1 MDCYSRLKLYHL
13 EHGDFCAESERQRD
27 SLRHAVYLRVLCH
40 RAAERPCYGRL
51 LQDRFAYDRC
61 NPGANGSGRH
71 TNSDAYSQSESD
83 ADADANC
90 NCNRNSNFNSDTDAN
105 TNGHGHCDS
114 YTYCYCYCYSHT
126 NSHCYGYSHCYSY
139 RYSYRDSH
147 SYGYAY
153 GNGYCDCNTYTDP
166 YSKTYTVT
174 KASADSAA
182 APVVADDWIALS
194 TLNLLQRSTLNEK
207 FQDTPRTNTHDCAWL
222 YRRKFSELGNYQHLP
237 QQR

>member
-1 MDCYSRLKLYHL
+1 MDYDPKRKLYYV

-27 SLRHAVYLRVLCH
+27 SLRHAVYLRVLRH

-61 NPGANGSGRH
+61 NPGANGSWRH

-105 TNGHGHCDS
+105 
-114 YTYCYCYCYSHT
+114 
-126 NSHCYGYSHCYSY
+126 
-139 RYSYRDSH
+139 
-147 SYGYAY
+147 AY